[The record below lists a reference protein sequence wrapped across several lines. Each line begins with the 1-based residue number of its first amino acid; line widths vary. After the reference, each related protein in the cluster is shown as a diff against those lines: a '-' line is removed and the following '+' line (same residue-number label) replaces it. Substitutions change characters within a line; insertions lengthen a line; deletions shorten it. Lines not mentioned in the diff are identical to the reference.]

1 MAIEKVKEYFEGIGM
16 ADRVKEFQVS
26 SATVE
31 LAAKALGCEPGHIAK
46 TMSFLTEEGTILIL
60 TAGDARIDNKKYKAA
75 FHQKAKMVPWEEVE
89 EHVGHAPGGVCP
101 FAVKEGVRVYLDE
114 SLKKYEVVYPAAGS
128 SNSAVELSVEELERV
143 SGSLGWV
150 DVC

>member
-1 MAIEKVKEYFEGIGM
+1 MAIEKVKEYFERIGM

>member
-16 ADRVKEFQVS
+16 ADRVKEFEVS